1 MKVLKTLLFLLTIG
15 SLILIGS
22 VIFIGTALGKRAD
35 DFDFSEKLN
44 LKTESKTD
52 SIPQGK
58 MTFELYFSEFGGRL
72 ENLPVEI
79 EITGNRIIVYNNE
92 KSPLTGGKIIIKG
105 ILIKHKSGKWII
117 GKSETDQN
125 VEEIGGCT
133 GGPTPIDFDT
143 KIIEWC

>member
-1 MKVLKTLLFLLTIG
+1 MKIRKTLLFLLTIG
-15 SLILIGS
+15 SLLLIGIL
-22 VIFIGTALGKRAD
+22 IFIGTAMGKRAD
-35 DFDFSEKLN
+35 DFDFSEKQN

-58 MTFELYFSEFGGRL
+58 MMYQLYFSEFGGRM

-79 EITGNRIIVYNNE
+79 EITGNKIIVYNNE
-92 KSPLTGGKIIIKG
+92 KSPLTGGRIIIEG

-125 VEEIGGCT
+125 AEEIGGCS
-133 GGPTPIDFDT
+133 GGPTPIDFET
-143 KIIEWC
+143 KINVC